1 MNHGIKGESIADHM
15 YRMALMSLIAGDIP
29 GLNRER
35 FDLLWCLVLFVIFL
49 ITVIASFR
57 PYSFFLSSHLN
68 RCIKIAIVHDI
79 AEGTLSHCF
88 NLLSLSM

>member
-35 FDLLWCLVLFVIFL
+35 LDLLWCLVLFVIFL
-49 ITVIASFR
+49 ITVIASLDLML
-57 PYSFFLSSHLN
+57 SFFLLILTGVL
-68 RCIKIAIVHDI
+68 R
-79 AEGTLSHCF
+79 
-88 NLLSLSM
+88 